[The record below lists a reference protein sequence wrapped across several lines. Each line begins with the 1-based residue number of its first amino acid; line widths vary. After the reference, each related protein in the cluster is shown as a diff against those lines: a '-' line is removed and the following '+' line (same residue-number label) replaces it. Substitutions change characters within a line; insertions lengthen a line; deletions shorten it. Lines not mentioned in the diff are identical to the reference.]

1 MLNYIGHYRS
11 FVYGFIVITENKVKT
26 LLIFLNVCTY
36 ALL

>member
-11 FVYGFIVITENKVKT
+11 FVYGFKNKMKT
-26 LLIFLNVCTY
+26 LLIFLNVYTY